1 VYSLQGDSITKK
13 RLYRRQI
20 VAEKTTITISIAPT
34 AAVALGATVVIVM
47 VARIAGSEGTG
58 DAAQQQ
64 RTATARAVII
74 NTSHRPPV
82 VQQDLATLITLLV
95 QPPLLASSI
104 TVPTAPPRAG
114 VHTLAEPPWRP

>member
-58 DAAQQQ
+58 DAAQ

-104 TVPTAPPRAG
+104 TVPTAPPRAA